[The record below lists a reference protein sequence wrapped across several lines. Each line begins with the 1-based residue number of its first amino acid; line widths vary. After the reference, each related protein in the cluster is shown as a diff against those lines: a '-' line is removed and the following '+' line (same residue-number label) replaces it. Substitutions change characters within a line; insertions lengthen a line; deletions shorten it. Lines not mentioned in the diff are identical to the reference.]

1 MLRRERW
8 ADLVDSETESN
19 AESDAAA
26 ALPQPCEHSLPEA
39 DGQDWN
45 TQPGQEG
52 RCMPSLVLLVPT
64 SEVCCKCAAAATA
77 WCGCSVL
84 CSRMHGRAVC
94 AAFSCRT
101 SSSGFRLILRSFEAM
116 SLSLR
121 RLCATASPRLA
132 PCVSGSFSCNL
143 NASGA
148 RHAVPG
154 MLFLSGGSNFERAE
168 VVLFVAVVEKAA

>member
-8 ADLVDSETESN
+8 AGLVDSETESN

-26 ALPQPCEHSLPEA
+26 VLPQPCEHSLPEA

-52 RCMPSLVLLVPT
+52 RCMPFLVLLGAYVRGLLQ
-64 SEVCCKCAAAATA
+64 VR
-77 WCGCSVL
+77 G
-84 CSRMHGRAVC
+84 SRDSMVWLQRTLQQDARARC
-94 AAFSCRT
+94 
-101 SSSGFRLILRSFEAM
+101 
-116 SLSLR
+116 LR
-121 RLCATASPRLA
+121 RFLVPDLVFWISFDPAVVRGHVAASPRLA

-148 RHAVPG
+148 HHAVPG